1 MPEAE
6 AGAVEAAGAG
16 GGEAA
21 AAVVEEAEAEGGPA
35 VAVSPEAAVAVVPG
49 QAEGTSPDQG
59 EAPDHL
65 PLPEVLIVPVWSVL
79 APGVPQISSEEMA
92 VEFLPETRFHAIG
105 LPGNAW
111 LTARPN
117 YRRRGG
123 STVPTSIGPRPGPGL
138 GKGLPIGRV
147 PGLGKGSPIGRVPGL
162 GKGSPIGR
170 ATGTSAIS

>member
-6 AGAVEAAGAG
+6 AVEAAGAG
-16 GGEAA
+16 AVEA
-21 AAVVEEAEAEGGPA
+21 AAVVEAAEAEGGPA

-59 EAPDHL
+59 EAVSPDHL

-79 APGVPQISSEEMA
+79 APGVPQVSNEEMA

-111 LTARPN
+111 LTARLN

-138 GKGLPIGRV
+138 GKVLPIGRV

-162 GKGSPIGR
+162 GKGLPIGR

>member
-1 MPEAE
+1 MPE

-16 GGEAA
+16 AVEA
-21 AAVVEEAEAEGGPA
+21 AAVVEAAEAEGGPA

-59 EAPDHL
+59 EADHL
-65 PLPEVLIVPVWSVL
+65 ALPEVLIVPVWSVL
-79 APGVPQISSEEMA
+79 APGVPQISNEEMA

-111 LTARPN
+111 LTARLN
-117 YRRRGG
+117 YRHRDG
-123 STVPTSIGPRPGPGL
+123 STAPTSIGPRPGPGL
-138 GKGLPIGRV
+138 GKVLPIGRV

>member
-6 AGAVEAAGAG
+6 AGAVEAAEVV
-16 GGEAA
+16 EAA
-21 AAVVEEAEAEGGPA
+21 AAEAEGGPA

-59 EAPDHL
+59 EAVSPDHL

-79 APGVPQISSEEMA
+79 APGVPQICSEEGAA
-92 VEFLPETRFHAIG
+92 VEFLPETRFPAIG

-111 LTARPN
+111 LTAQLN

-123 STVPTSIGPRPGPGL
+123 PTVPTSIGPRPGPGL
-138 GKGLPIGRV
+138 GKVL
-147 PGLGKGSPIGRVPGL
+147 PIGRVPGL

>member
-6 AGAVEAAGAG
+6 AVEAAGAVEAA
-16 GGEAA
+16 
-21 AAVVEEAEAEGGPA
+21 AVVEAAEAAAEGGPA

-59 EAPDHL
+59 EADHL

-79 APGVPQISSEEMA
+79 APGVPQVSNEEMA

-111 LTARPN
+111 LTARLN

-123 STVPTSIGPRPGPGL
+123 STVPTSIGPRPG
-138 GKGLPIGRV
+138 

>member
-16 GGEAA
+16 GVEA
-21 AAVVEEAEAEGGPA
+21 AAVVEAAEAEGGPA

-49 QAEGTSPDQG
+49 QAEGTSPD
-59 EAPDHL
+59 PDHL

-79 APGVPQISSEEMA
+79 APGVPQVSNEEMA

-111 LTARPN
+111 LTARLN
-117 YRRRGG
+117 YRRRGRG
-123 STVPTSIGPRPGPGL
+123 TLPTSICPLRVPRPGQRLSHRPGTCA
-138 GKGLPIGRV
+138 GPR
-147 PGLGKGSPIGRVPGL
+147 
-162 GKGSPIGR
+162 
-170 ATGTSAIS
+170 

>member
-6 AGAVEAAGAG
+6 AVEAAGAVEAA
-16 GGEAA
+16 
-21 AAVVEEAEAEGGPA
+21 AVVEAAEAEGGPA

-49 QAEGTSPDQG
+49 QAEGDQG
-59 EAPDHL
+59 ETVSPDHL

-79 APGVPQISSEEMA
+79 APGVPQVSNEEMA

-111 LTARPN
+111 LTARLN

-138 GKGLPIGRV
+138 GKVL
-147 PGLGKGSPIGRVPGL
+147 PIGRVPGL

>member
-6 AGAVEAAGAG
+6 AVEAAGAV
-16 GGEAA
+16 EAE
-21 AAVVEEAEAEGGPA
+21 AVVEAAEAEGGPA

-49 QAEGTSPDQG
+49 QAEGDQG
-59 EAPDHL
+59 ETVSPDHL

-79 APGVPQISSEEMA
+79 APGVPQVSNEEMA

-111 LTARPN
+111 LTARLN

-123 STVPTSIGPRPGPGL
+123 PTVPTSIGPR
-138 GKGLPIGRV
+138 
-147 PGLGKGSPIGRVPGL
+147 
-162 GKGSPIGR
+162 
-170 ATGTSAIS
+170 

>member
-1 MPEAE
+1 METPGGG
-6 AGAVEAAGAG
+6 AGAVEGAG
-16 GGEAA
+16 GGGVEA
-21 AAVVEEAEAEGGPA
+21 AAVVEAAEAEGGPA

-49 QAEGTSPDQG
+49 QAEGTSPD
-59 EAPDHL
+59 PDHL

-79 APGVPQISSEEMA
+79 APGVPQVSNEEMA

-111 LTARPN
+111 LTARLN

-138 GKGLPIGRV
+138 GKVL
-147 PGLGKGSPIGRVPGL
+147 PIGRVPGL

>member
-6 AGAVEAAGAG
+6 AVEAAGAVEAA
-16 GGEAA
+16 
-21 AAVVEEAEAEGGPA
+21 AVVEAAEAAAEGGPA

-59 EAPDHL
+59 EADHL

-79 APGVPQISSEEMA
+79 APGVPQISNEEMA

-111 LTARPN
+111 LTARLN
-117 YRRRGG
+117 YRRGG

>member
-1 MPEAE
+1 MPE
-6 AGAVEAAGAG
+6 AGAVEAAGAA
-16 GGEAA
+16 EAA
-21 AAVVEEAEAEGGPA
+21 AEGGPA
-35 VAVSPEAAVAVVPG
+35 VAVSPEAAVAVLRG
-49 QAEGTSPDQG
+49 QAEETTLDRGEVTSPG
-59 EAPDHL
+59 HL

-79 APGVPQISSEEMA
+79 APGVPQICSEEGA
-92 VEFLPETRFHAIG
+92 VEFLPETRFPAIG

-111 LTARPN
+111 LTAQLN

-138 GKGLPIGRV
+138 GKVLPIGRV

>member
-1 MPEAE
+1 MPE
-6 AGAVEAAGAG
+6 AGAVEAAVEAEEA
-16 GGEAA
+16 GEA
-21 AAVVEEAEAEGGPA
+21 EEAEAEGGPA

-59 EAPDHL
+59 EAVPPDHL

-79 APGVPQISSEEMA
+79 APGVPQVSNEEMA

-111 LTARPN
+111 LTARLN

-123 STVPTSIGPRPGPGL
+123 STAPTSIGPRPGPGL
-138 GKGLPIGRV
+138 GKVL
-147 PGLGKGSPIGRVPGL
+147 PIGRVPGL

>member
-1 MPEAE
+1 MPEA
-6 AGAVEAAGAG
+6 GA
-16 GGEAA
+16 GEAA
-21 AAVVEEAEAEGGPA
+21 AAVEEAAAGEAEAEAEAEGGPA

-49 QAEGTSPDQG
+49 QAEETSPDQG
-59 EAPDHL
+59 EAVPPDHL

-79 APGVPQISSEEMA
+79 APGVPQVSNEEMA

-105 LPGNAW
+105 LPGKAW
-111 LTARPN
+111 LTARLN

-138 GKGLPIGRV
+138 GKVLPIGR
-147 PGLGKGSPIGRVPGL
+147 IPGL

>member
-6 AGAVEAAGAG
+6 AGAVEAA
-16 GGEAA
+16 
-21 AAVVEEAEAEGGPA
+21 AVVEAAEAEGGPA

-59 EAPDHL
+59 EAVPPDHL

-79 APGVPQISSEEMA
+79 APGVPQVSNEEMA

-111 LTARPN
+111 LTARLN

-123 STVPTSIGPRPGPGL
+123 STAPTSIGPRPGPGL
-138 GKGLPIGRV
+138 GKVLPIGRV